1 MKFSANENKFI
12 NQVSR
17 RAVSRNRAFFKTKM
31 RIIIILIVTL
41 CSHLV
46 IGQDETMFQK
56 GQFQITVTFSLM
68 PVKKTNSQV
77 DFKYID
83 GDQNATYLVDSISA
97 NYYLKKRYFANAVT
111 IGVGYFITD
120 NVRTSIN
127 IKPYLNSFLSN
138 KAKNGQVYGV
148 QFDLGMDYFTCF
160 SNDVCISFGTT
171 ASRLISGFGIT
182 SSGAKYKEYLVV
194 NGNQLYDNDIGF
206 HIIDNSWA
214 LSPTVGLHYRVSSN
228 IIFTA
233 NSGFQMN
240 FGRTSWMNFA
250 GLQQDGTVKWNR
262 KEYNDDDVSLMID
275 NTKISNENIDKLPY
289 KFSGVFFELG
299 TIINLNK

>member
-1 MKFSANENKFI
+1 MK
-12 NQVSR
+12 
-17 RAVSRNRAFFKTKM
+17 T
-31 RIIIILIVTL
+31 ILIL
-41 CSHLV
+41 CLTVYSHL
-46 IGQDETMFQK
+46 IFGQDETMFQK
-56 GQFQITVTFSLM
+56 GQFQITVAFSLM
-68 PVKKTNSQV
+68 PIKKTNSQV

-97 NYYLKKRYFANAVT
+97 NYNLKKRYFDNAVT

-120 NVRTSIN
+120 NIRTSIN

-148 QFDLGMDYFTCF
+148 QFDLGMDYFTYI
-160 SNDVCISFGTT
+160 SNDVSISFGTT
-171 ASRLISGFGIT
+171 ASRIIGGFGIT
-182 SSGAKYKEYLVV
+182 SSGAKNKEYLVV
-194 NGNQLYDNDIGF
+194 NGNELYDNDIGF
-206 HIIDNSWA
+206 HIIDNIWA
-214 LSPTVGLHYRVSSN
+214 FSPTIGLHYSASSN
-228 IIFTA
+228 IILTA

-240 FGRTSWMNFA
+240 FGRVSRMNFA

-275 NTKISNENIDKLPY
+275 NTKISNENINKLPY

>member
-1 MKFSANENKFI
+1 MK
-12 NQVSR
+12 
-17 RAVSRNRAFFKTKM
+17 T
-31 RIIIILIVTL
+31 ILIL
-41 CSHLV
+41 CLTFYSHL
-46 IGQDETMFQK
+46 IFGQDETMFQK
-56 GQFQITVTFSLM
+56 GQFQITVAFSLM
-68 PVKKTNSQV
+68 PIKKTNSQV

-97 NYYLKKRYFANAVT
+97 NYNLKKRYFANAVT

-120 NVRTSIN
+120 NIRTSIN

-148 QFDLGMDYFTCF
+148 QFDLGMDYFTYI
-160 SNDVCISFGTT
+160 SNDVSISFGTT
-171 ASRLISGFGIT
+171 ASRIIGGFGIT
-182 SSGAKYKEYLVV
+182 SSGAKNKEYLVV
-194 NGNQLYDNDIGF
+194 NGNELYDNDIGF

-214 LSPTVGLHYRVSSN
+214 FSPTIGLHYRASSK
-228 IIFTA
+228 IILTA

-240 FGRTSWMNFA
+240 FGRISRMNFA

-275 NTKISNENIDKLPY
+275 NTKISNENINKLPY

-299 TIINLNK
+299 IIINLNK